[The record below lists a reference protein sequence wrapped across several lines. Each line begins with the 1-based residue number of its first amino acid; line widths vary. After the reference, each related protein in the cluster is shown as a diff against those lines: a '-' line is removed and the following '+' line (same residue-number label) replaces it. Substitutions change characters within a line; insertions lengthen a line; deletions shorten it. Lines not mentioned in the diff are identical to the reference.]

1 MQMVTSGCAAWSS
14 FATNALFHIT
24 YRPPVLF
31 AEEERTTS
39 HDGTT
44 HSRRPAER
52 KWVARGVVIL
62 PTSGYTEGGGVRI
75 GVHSSRQAETPGDGL
90 QQIPPPSR
98 SDDVPSSEISWERL
112 QRVQP

>member
-52 KWVARGVVIL
+52 KWVARGVVICPRADIRRVAAYGL
-62 PTSGYTEGGGVRI
+62 ESTAVGRRRRPLTVCNRSTSLTFRRCPIE
-75 GVHSSRQAETPGDGL
+75 
-90 QQIPPPSR
+90 
-98 SDDVPSSEISWERL
+98 
-112 QRVQP
+112 